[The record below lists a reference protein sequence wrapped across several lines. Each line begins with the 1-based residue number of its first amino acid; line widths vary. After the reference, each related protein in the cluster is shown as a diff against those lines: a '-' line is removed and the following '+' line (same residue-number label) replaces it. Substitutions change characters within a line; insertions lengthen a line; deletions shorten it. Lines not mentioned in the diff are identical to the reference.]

1 MKKIYFL
8 LVISILSLQISNAFA
23 KDIESILK
31 IKPDIKYDENLK
43 YEEINKY
50 SESKDNDIKLNY
62 DFDIH
67 VDYNKELK
75 TIEGIK
81 IDVGTNF

>member
-1 MKKIYFL
+1 MLTQQNKKKKKIKNNYN
-8 LVISILSLQISNAFA
+8 II
-23 KDIESILK
+23 
-31 IKPDIKYDENLK
+31 K

-50 SESKDNDIKLNY
+50 KEKYYDEGIKFNY
-62 DFDIH
+62 DFGIYLD
-67 VDYNKELK
+67 VNKELM

>member
-1 MKKIYFL
+1 MKKSIFILFFL
-8 LVISILSLQISNAFA
+8 FLSPLFSQE
-23 KDIESILK
+23 IESVLK
-31 IKPDIKYDENLK
+31 IKPEVKYDENIK

-50 SESKDNDIKLNY
+50 KEENKELKLNY
-62 DFDIH
+62 DFGIYLD
-67 VDYNKELK
+67 VNRELM